1 MSKSALT
8 VQNLCKRY
16 GEKEVLKGVSLT
28 LKEGEIAALLGP
40 NGAGKTTALE
50 CIEGLRTRD
59 SGRVEICIFIL
70 MRVIHELPH
79 SVHLL
84 IIREDSN
91 LASSDYTLIRHRAVA
106 FVFEILK
113 LMLAVHLEGSTIIL
127 LEQPNLVSLERT
139 VKIQR
144 QLTVMHLR
152 PEVERKYVRI
162 SVIV

>member
-59 SGRVEICIFIL
+59 SG
-70 MRVIHELPH
+70 
-79 SVHLL
+79 
-84 IIREDSN
+84 
-91 LASSDYTLIRHRAVA
+91 
-106 FVFEILK
+106 
-113 LMLAVHLEGSTIIL
+113 
-127 LEQPNLVSLERT
+127 
-139 VKIQR
+139 
-144 QLTVMHLR
+144 
-152 PEVERKYVRI
+152 
-162 SVIV
+162 